1 MINWLV
7 KLIYRGIFMENENK
21 QQETITI
28 DGKIATR
35 QQLNEQIEKGK
46 HFTEDKDNPG
56 NYRTLQKMRG

>member
-1 MINWLV
+1 
-7 KLIYRGIFMENENK
+7 MENENK